1 MGMGSRERSMTE
13 LIKLTTV
20 DDFMELGKPEIHQIY
35 AYKLEAGLYEGGP
48 DERYDANNIEVHVDL
63 QHKMIEDEC
72 LLLLRFAFEFKCYR
86 WSGRVDYV
94 IEYKLDQLLDI
105 AHDVIAEFA
114 TRSAVMCVHPY
125 VRSAVADLTSKLPIP
140 AVQLPL
146 IRPGELNF
154 TSPTKE

>member
-1 MGMGSRERSMTE
+1 MTE
-13 LIKLTTV
+13 LTKVTAAA
-20 DDFMELGKPEIHQIY
+20 DFMELGKPEIHQIY
-35 AYKLEAGLYEGGP
+35 AYKLEAGLYEDGP
-48 DERYDANNIEVHVDL
+48 DEHYDVNNIEVHVDL
-63 QHKMIEDEC
+63 QHRMVEAER
-72 LLLLRFAFEFKCYR
+72 LLLLRFAFEFKCYH

-140 AVQLPL
+140 AVHLPL

-154 TSPTKE
+154 TSHTKE

>member
-1 MGMGSRERSMTE
+1 MTE
-13 LIKLTTV
+13 LIKVTTV
-20 DDFMELGKPEIHQIY
+20 DDFMELGKPEIHEIY

-48 DERYDANNIEVHVDL
+48 DERYAVDDIDVNVDL
-63 QHKMIEDEC
+63 QHKTVEAER
-72 LLLLRFAFEFKCYR
+72 LLLLRFAFEFKRYH

-114 TRSAVMCVHPY
+114 TRSAVMCVYPY

-154 TSPTKE
+154 TSHAKE

>member
-1 MGMGSRERSMTE
+1 MTE
-13 LIKLTTV
+13 LIKVATAA
-20 DDFMELGKPEIHQIY
+20 DFMELGKPEIHQIY
-35 AYKLEAGLYEGGP
+35 AYKLEAGIYEDGP
-48 DERYDANNIEVHVDL
+48 DERYDVDNIEVNVDL
-63 QHKMIEDEC
+63 QHKMIEDES
-72 LLLLRFAFEFKCYR
+72 LLLLRFDFEFKCYY

-105 AHDVIAEFA
+105 SYDVIAEFA

-140 AVQLPL
+140 AVHLPL